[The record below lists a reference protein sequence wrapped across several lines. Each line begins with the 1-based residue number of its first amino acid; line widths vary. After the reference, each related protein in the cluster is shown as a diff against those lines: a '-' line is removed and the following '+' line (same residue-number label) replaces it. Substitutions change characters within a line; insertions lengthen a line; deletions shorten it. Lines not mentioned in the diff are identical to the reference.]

1 MKTLYE
7 LAFNA
12 TLKNMELV
20 VWKCNLLPKKILF
33 ALVCACLE
41 DSPKVLA
48 FVNLFK
54 HWPLTEFSVRK
65 IGVRLKDEDVILLAS
80 LIQKKQ
86 YGCIKLLNLL
96 DIKFGVLS
104 DRASNAILNALINS
118 ESVLSLKNY
127 ISPNSQQTSRSFSDA
142 LLYAQKSLFS
152 PPKKASNSQNN
163 SPPICN
169 NLVIVMEFV
178 INSMNIGKYLSLV
191 QMQKN
196 IKMPVSVIVSR
207 LQFVYTSTTDI
218 IKTLKVTNKKELV
231 GVDISFNC
239 LGSSTDRMKSV
250 CNELKAFKNLEMLNL
265 AYNNITEGII
275 LTELLSNL
283 QSLHYID
290 FSGNLLKSG
299 INDLLEFGIQTEYL
313 RTLILTGCSITIDC
327 LHALVHSKKIT
338 SLFSAVNVVLP
349 QTLQIY
355 TLIAFVIKFI
365 SLRKSKNKL
374 FFHSVKVVKVSAV
387 NVVLPQTLQIYTL
400 IAFVIKF
407 ISLRKSKNKLFFHS
421 VKVVKVYNNSCD
433 TK

>member
-338 SLFSAVNVVLP
+338 SLCKLKLDQNPILSSCIYLLADLLQKFKHSLTYLDISECHICKESVIELCPAISCMAHLEVLILWP
-349 QTLQIY
+349 NPGINQT
-355 TLIAFVIKFI
+355 
-365 SLRKSKNKL
+365 
-374 FFHSVKVVKVSAV
+374 SVTQDI
-387 NVVLPQTLQIYTL
+387 LPLLDMIPNIRILPCQ
-400 IAFVIKF
+400 
-407 ISLRKSKNKLFFHS
+407 S
-421 VKVVKVYNNSCD
+421 
-433 TK
+433 